1 MSHPATPAAPAP
13 TPAPTP
19 APSPTPTPSF
29 TATRYLYLARHG
41 DAGHEGPVLSEV
53 GRRQAGLLGRRL
65 AGVPWDAVHHGP
77 LGRAAE
83 TARLVAAELDGVVPQ
98 EAEWAGDYVP
108 YWPQRAEL
116 PAAQADGI
124 LGFLGDPEPGER
136 EAGPR
141 LAREATAQCTG
152 PVDGPDPRHELVI
165 THGFLIGWL
174 VRAALDAPAW
184 RWIGLNPGNAA
195 LTVIR
200 YAPQR
205 PASVLLLND
214 MAHLPAELKW
224 TGFPKQYAAEF
235 GAYAV

>member
-1 MSHPATPAAPAP
+1 MPHPATSAAPIP
-13 TPAPTP
+13 TPPPT
-19 APSPTPTPSF
+19 

-41 DAGHEGPVLSEV
+41 DAGHEGSVLSDA
-53 GRRQAGLLGRRL
+53 GRRQAGLLGQRL
-65 AGVPWDAVHHGP
+65 AGVPWDVVYHGP

-83 TARLVAAELDGVVPQ
+83 TARLVAAELDGVVPR

-108 YWPQRAEL
+108 YWPERAEL
-116 PAAQADGI
+116 PAAQADGM
-124 LGFLGDPEPGER
+124 LGFLGDPEPEER

-141 LAREATAQCTG
+141 LAREAAVHCTG

-165 THGFLIGWL
+165 THSFLIGWL
-174 VRAALDAPAW
+174 VRAALDAPDW

-200 YAPQR
+200 YAPER

-224 TGFPKQYAAEF
+224 TGFPKQYADEF

>member
-1 MSHPATPAAPAP
+1 MPNPATPAPAL
-13 TPAPTP
+13 TPA
-19 APSPTPTPSF
+19 A

-41 DAGHEGPVLSEV
+41 DAGHEGPVLTEA

-108 YWPQRAEL
+108 YWPERAEL
-116 PAAQADGI
+116 PAAHADRI

-136 EAGPR
+136 EAGDR
-141 LAREATAQCTG
+141 LLREAMAHCTG
-152 PVDGPDPRHELVI
+152 PVAGTAPRHELVV
-165 THGFLIGWL
+165 THSFLIGWL
-174 VRAALDAPAW
+174 VRAALDAPDW
-184 RWIGLNPGNAA
+184 RWAGLSPCNAA

-200 YAPQR
+200 YAPDR
-205 PASVLLLND
+205 PASVLLHND

-224 TGFPKQYAAEF
+224 TGFPEQYAAEF
-235 GAYAV
+235 GGYGV